1 MTRLYVPIH
10 DIDEIHKRI
19 THLVPIHHREQCRRR
34 RLNGLKTRAARP
46 EQRGAED
53 EEADVDG
60 HGAHQD
66 REGVAEPCEGE
77 GGTFS
82 VEVGRSVW
90 VKGNGARLECE
101 DTFLVFMFS
110 CFTFSFKLLSQCSYV
125 APALKLALSPCLSVT
140 TSVLYSA
147 LSFENHKEFP
157 HSNIL
162 PNAKSSDIVSV
173 NGPSPREGPPVMK
186 NSVQ

>member
-1 MTRLYVPIH
+1 MYVPIH

-90 VKGNGARLECE
+90 VIGNGARLQCE

-110 CFTFSFKLLSQCSYV
+110 SFTFSFNDFLCVFILRVSTKASSLTLFECDHQRV
-125 APALKLALSPCLSVT
+125 
-140 TSVLYSA
+140 VLRTE
-147 LSFENHKEFP
+147 LRKP
-157 HSNIL
+157 
-162 PNAKSSDIVSV
+162 
-173 NGPSPREGPPVMK
+173 
-186 NSVQ
+186 